1 MPAEEFTARFDEAS
15 TLVAL
20 ISYITLG
27 RSEFRPT
34 CESDGGTP
42 VLMRRERAY
51 TAVAVMLDI
60 GWYAGRQRLESA
72 GDIAD
77 RLAMARRGI
86 EPVLQGLARAGLLDS
101 TRGPKGGYRLGKS
114 ARQIT
119 LAEVVEAVTTGD
131 GVEPVESEAGGELQS
146 AAVEPLWTELE
157 QHVQT
162 YLQNITLEA
171 LIQRAQAQ
179 GLKRPAHAPI
189 VFAI

>member
-1 MPAEEFTARFDEAS
+1 M
-15 TLVAL
+15 
-20 ISYITLG
+20 
-27 RSEFRPT
+27 
-34 CESDGGTP
+34 
-42 VLMRRERAY
+42 LMRRERAY

-60 GWYAGRQRLESA
+60 GWHAGRQRLESA

-101 TRGPKGGYRLGKS
+101 TRGPKGGYRLGRS

-119 LAEVVEAVTTGD
+119 LAEIVEAVTGD
-131 GVEPVESEAGGELQS
+131 GPDHAETEASGELQS
-146 AAVEPLWTELE
+146 AAVAPLWTELE
-157 QHVQT
+157 THARSH
-162 YLQNITLEA
+162 LKSITLEA

-179 GLKRPAHAPI
+179 GLKRPAHAPL

>member
-1 MPAEEFTARFDEAS
+1 
-15 TLVAL
+15 
-20 ISYITLG
+20 
-27 RSEFRPT
+27 
-34 CESDGGTP
+34 
-42 VLMRRERAY
+42 MRRERAY

-77 RLAMARRGI
+77 RLSMARRGI

-119 LAEVVEAVTTGD
+119 LAEVVEAVTTGETAD
-131 GVEPVESEAGGELQS
+131 VPEMEAGGELQT
-146 AAVEPLWTELE
+146 AAVEPLWLELE
-157 QHVQT
+157 EHVQSH
-162 YLQNITLEA
+162 LRSITLEA

>member
-1 MPAEEFTARFDEAS
+1 M
-15 TLVAL
+15 
-20 ISYITLG
+20 
-27 RSEFRPT
+27 
-34 CESDGGTP
+34 
-42 VLMRRERAY
+42 LMRRERAY

-60 GWYAGRQRLESA
+60 GWHAGRQRLESA

-77 RLAMARRGI
+77 RLSMARRGI

-119 LAEVVEAVTTGD
+119 LAEIVEAVTTGETPD
-131 GVEPVESEAGGELQS
+131 LSESEAGGELQI
-146 AAVEPLWTELE
+146 AAVEPLWLELE
-157 QHVQT
+157 EHVQSH
-162 YLQNITLEA
+162 LRSITLEA

>member
-1 MPAEEFTARFDEAS
+1 M
-15 TLVAL
+15 
-20 ISYITLG
+20 
-27 RSEFRPT
+27 
-34 CESDGGTP
+34 
-42 VLMRRERAY
+42 LMRRERAY

-77 RLAMARRGI
+77 RLSMARRGI

-119 LAEVVEAVTTGD
+119 LAEVVEAVTTGETPE
-131 GVEPVESEAGGELQS
+131 VAESEAGGELQT
-146 AAVEPLWTELE
+146 AAVEPLWLELE
-157 QHVQT
+157 EHVQSH
-162 YLQNITLEA
+162 LRSITLEA
-171 LIQRAQAQ
+171 LIQRAQSQ

>member
-1 MPAEEFTARFDEAS
+1 M
-15 TLVAL
+15 
-20 ISYITLG
+20 
-27 RSEFRPT
+27 
-34 CESDGGTP
+34 
-42 VLMRRERAY
+42 LMRRERAY

-119 LAEVVEAVTTGD
+119 LAEVVEAVTTTD
-131 GVEPVESEAGGELQS
+131 VPDAESEAGGELQT
-146 AAVEPLWTELE
+146 AAVEPLWLELE
-157 QHVQT
+157 QHAQA
-162 YLQNITLEA
+162 YLRSITLEA
-171 LIQRAQAQ
+171 LIQRAQAH

>member
-1 MPAEEFTARFDEAS
+1 M
-15 TLVAL
+15 
-20 ISYITLG
+20 
-27 RSEFRPT
+27 
-34 CESDGGTP
+34 
-42 VLMRRERAY
+42 LMRRERAY

-77 RLAMARRGI
+77 RLSMARRGI

-119 LAEVVEAVTTGD
+119 LDEIVDAVTGD
-131 GVEPVESEAGGELQS
+131 GSDQGETEAGGELQS
-146 AAVEPLWTELE
+146 SVVEPLWTELE
-157 QHVQT
+157 RHVQT
-162 YLQNITLEA
+162 HLKSVTLEA

>member
-1 MPAEEFTARFDEAS
+1 M
-15 TLVAL
+15 
-20 ISYITLG
+20 
-27 RSEFRPT
+27 
-34 CESDGGTP
+34 
-42 VLMRRERAY
+42 LMRRERAY

-60 GWYAGRQRLESA
+60 GWHAGRQRLESA

-77 RLAMARRGI
+77 RLSMARRGI

-119 LAEVVEAVTTGD
+119 LAEVVDAVTGD
-131 GVEPVESEAGGELQS
+131 GADHGETEAGGELQS

-157 QHVQT
+157 RHVQT
-162 YLQNITLEA
+162 HLKNITLEA

>member
-1 MPAEEFTARFDEAS
+1 M
-15 TLVAL
+15 
-20 ISYITLG
+20 
-27 RSEFRPT
+27 
-34 CESDGGTP
+34 
-42 VLMRRERAY
+42 LMRRERAY

-77 RLAMARRGI
+77 RLSMARRGI

-119 LAEVVEAVTTGD
+119 LAEIVDAVTGD
-131 GVEPVESEAGGELQS
+131 GTDQAETEAGGELQVS
-146 AAVEPLWTELE
+146 VVEPLWTELE

-162 YLQNITLEA
+162 HLKSVTLES
-171 LIQRAQAQ
+171 LIQRGQAQ

>member
-1 MPAEEFTARFDEAS
+1 M
-15 TLVAL
+15 
-20 ISYITLG
+20 
-27 RSEFRPT
+27 
-34 CESDGGTP
+34 
-42 VLMRRERAY
+42 LMRRERAY

-77 RLAMARRGI
+77 RLSMARRGI

-119 LAEVVEAVTTGD
+119 LAEVVDAVTTG
-131 GVEPVESEAGGELQS
+131 ETAEASEIEAGGELQT
-146 AAVEPLWTELE
+146 AAVEPLWLELE
-157 QHVQT
+157 EHVQS
-162 YLQNITLEA
+162 YLRSITLEA
-171 LIQRAQAQ
+171 LIQRAQSQ

>member
-1 MPAEEFTARFDEAS
+1 M
-15 TLVAL
+15 
-20 ISYITLG
+20 
-27 RSEFRPT
+27 
-34 CESDGGTP
+34 
-42 VLMRRERAY
+42 LMRRERAY
-51 TAVAVMLDI
+51 TAIAVMLDI
-60 GWYAGRQRLESA
+60 GWHAGRQRLESA

-131 GVEPVESEAGGELQS
+131 APESAEVEAGGELQT
-146 AAVEPLWTELE
+146 AAVEPLWVELE
-157 QHVQT
+157 QHVRT
-162 YLQNITLEA
+162 HLQGMTLEA
-171 LIQRAQAQ
+171 LIQRAQSQ

>member
-1 MPAEEFTARFDEAS
+1 M
-15 TLVAL
+15 
-20 ISYITLG
+20 
-27 RSEFRPT
+27 
-34 CESDGGTP
+34 
-42 VLMRRERAY
+42 LMRRERAY

-119 LAEVVEAVTTGD
+119 LAEIVDAVTSGD
-131 GVEPVESEAGGELQS
+131 TADMPETEAGGELQS
-146 AAVEPLWTELE
+146 AAVEPLWLELE
-157 QHVQT
+157 QHAQT
-162 YLQNITLEA
+162 YLGSMTLEA
-171 LIQRAQAQ
+171 LIQRAQGQ

>member
-1 MPAEEFTARFDEAS
+1 
-15 TLVAL
+15 
-20 ISYITLG
+20 
-27 RSEFRPT
+27 
-34 CESDGGTP
+34 
-42 VLMRRERAY
+42 MRRERAY

-77 RLAMARRGI
+77 RLSMARRGI

-119 LAEVVEAVTTGD
+119 LAEVVEAVTTGETPE
-131 GVEPVESEAGGELQS
+131 VAESEAGGELQT
-146 AAVEPLWTELE
+146 AAVEPLWLELE
-157 QHVQT
+157 EHVQSH
-162 YLQNITLEA
+162 LRSITLEA
-171 LIQRAQAQ
+171 LIQRAQSQ

>member
-1 MPAEEFTARFDEAS
+1 M
-15 TLVAL
+15 
-20 ISYITLG
+20 
-27 RSEFRPT
+27 
-34 CESDGGTP
+34 
-42 VLMRRERAY
+42 LMRRERAY

-77 RLAMARRGI
+77 RLSMARRGI

-119 LAEVVEAVTTGD
+119 LAEVVDAVTTG
-131 GVEPVESEAGGELQS
+131 ETPETTESEAAGELQTV
-146 AAVEPLWTELE
+146 AVEPLWLELDE
-157 QHVQT
+157 HVQS
-162 YLQNITLEA
+162 YMRGMTLEA